1 MGGLTTPLG
10 PAQPFSSWIVFLPRK
25 KTWRRES
32 GAAWICSLNML
43 GGGIGFRLPKSVVS
57 HSSTNHFFF
66 SLPVLLSLRSFLC
79 INKFLC
85 PRPGPETSPSGSP
98 WWLAPLYRRPSA
110 DDRRGFPK
118 PGRCIKHNHHGVF
131 PVGLTQSCGSPVSIV
146 CFLLRACWVSF
157 RKTSRP
163 LSFNVFESSKKKYQN
178 IYLKKNFI
186 LQRAGC

>member
-1 MGGLTTPLG
+1 
-10 PAQPFSSWIVFLPRK
+10 
-25 KTWRRES
+25 
-32 GAAWICSLNML
+32 ML

-178 IYLKKNFI
+178 IYLKKKLYFTTSWLLASVI
-186 LQRAGC
+186 KYCAQWHDSSSSSTSIVMSSVRTVTRKFGRE